1 MYPSGVAKLI
11 YVSAQEIE
19 RGKKG
24 AEAAEIR
31 RGLVDFFFIKLFFFL
46 LHLCSTRRK
55 KQYLRRCV
63 CVLMCVVG
71 TKEGLARGK
80 LLYFV
85 AVVRVV
91 VVVDLL

>member
-1 MYPSGVAKLI
+1 M
-11 YVSAQEIE
+11 
-19 RGKKG
+19 
-24 AEAAEIR
+24 
-31 RGLVDFFFIKLFFFL
+31 
-46 LHLCSTRRK
+46 
-55 KQYLRRCV
+55 

-91 VVVDLL
+91 VVVDFVVEVASKFAESDDICVVSVWSTRATTERHIFLSLKDRL

>member
-1 MYPSGVAKLI
+1 M
-11 YVSAQEIE
+11 
-19 RGKKG
+19 
-24 AEAAEIR
+24 
-31 RGLVDFFFIKLFFFL
+31 
-46 LHLCSTRRK
+46 
-55 KQYLRRCV
+55 